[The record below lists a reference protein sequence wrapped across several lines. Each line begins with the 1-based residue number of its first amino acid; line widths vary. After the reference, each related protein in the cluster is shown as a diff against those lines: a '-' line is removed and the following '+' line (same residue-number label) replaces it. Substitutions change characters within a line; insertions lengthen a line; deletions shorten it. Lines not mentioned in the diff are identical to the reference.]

1 MLVTFVFKKVVS
13 RGVLQAEK
21 KNKKGLNRL
30 AILITNIS
38 VTVSKKIVK

>member
-1 MLVTFVFKKVVS
+1 MSVTFAVKKVIS

-30 AILITNIS
+30 IISIANILVIIG
-38 VTVSKKIVK
+38 KRIIK